1 MHELSVAT
9 SIIEI
14 AESHARAQGAS
25 IIRKIKVRAGQ
36 FSGVEKDALEF
47 CLETARA
54 GTMAASSIVE
64 IEIVP
69 VALQCPWC
77 GPVAASIEDF
87 SLLCPSCSAV
97 CTITAGRE
105 LEVEYIEVD

>member
-1 MHELSVAT
+1 MHELSIAL
-9 SIIEI
+9 SILEI

-25 IIRKIKVRAGQ
+25 VIRKIKIRAGQ

-47 CLETARA
+47 SLEAARA
-54 GTMAASSIVE
+54 GTLAASSIME

-69 VALQCPWC
+69 VALECRWC
-77 GPVAASIEDF
+77 GPVAACIEDF
-87 SLLCPSCSAV
+87 SLLCPDCSAV
-97 CTITAGRE
+97 CTVTAGRE